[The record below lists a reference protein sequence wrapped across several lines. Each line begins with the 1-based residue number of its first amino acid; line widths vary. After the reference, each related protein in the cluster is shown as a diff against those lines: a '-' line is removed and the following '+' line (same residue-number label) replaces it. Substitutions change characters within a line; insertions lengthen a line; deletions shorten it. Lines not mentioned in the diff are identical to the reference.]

1 MELYDVMRTAFSARE
16 YCEEPVTDEL
26 LYTIFDNARFASSGG
41 NRQGWKV
48 IVVREKESKEK
59 IAELAVPG
67 AKKYAAQRISG
78 ENPYNTIDRS
88 FVDDQTIKNTPP
100 SPKLRMTYVDAPV
113 VLIVC
118 VDLKVVASM
127 DSELERVGVVSGAS
141 IYPFVWNILLSA
153 RNEGFG
159 GRITTIPITQEQKLQ
174 HYFKIPRHFAICA
187 LMTLGKPV
195 KQLTKLSRKPVS
207 EFTTC
212 EFFDGEQ
219 FGMKQI

>member
-16 YCEEPVTDEL
+16 YSDEPVSDEL
-26 LYTIFDNARFASSGG
+26 LYNILENARFASSGG

-48 IVVREKESKEK
+48 IVIREKESKEK
-59 IAELAVPG
+59 IADLAIPC
-67 AKKYAAQRISG
+67 AKKYAAQRIAG
-78 ENPYNTIDRS
+78 ENPLNTIDHTS
-88 FVDDQTIKNTPP
+88 VDDQTIENTPP

-113 VLIVC
+113 VLVVC

-127 DSELERVGVVSGAS
+127 DSGLGRVGVVSGAS

-159 GRITTIPITQEQKLQ
+159 GRITTIPIAQEPKLQ
-174 HYFKIPRHFAICA
+174 DYFRIPDHFAICA
-187 LMTLGKPV
+187 VMTLGKPV

-219 FGMKQI
+219 FRMKQI